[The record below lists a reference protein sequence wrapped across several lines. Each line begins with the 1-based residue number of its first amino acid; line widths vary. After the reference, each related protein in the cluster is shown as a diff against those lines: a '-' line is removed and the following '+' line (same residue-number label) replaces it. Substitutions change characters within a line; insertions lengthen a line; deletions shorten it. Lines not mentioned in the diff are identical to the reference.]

1 MLKALLGVFEVRE
14 FLADRLEHYV
24 PELFGPIARVA
35 LGHIVKGFNDSVVD
49 PHVYHHLGHPPFIPA
64 LPAYSKNIAQL
75 LQNVKQYA

>member
-35 LGHIVKGFNDSVVD
+35 LGHIIKSLNDPVVD
-49 PHVYHHLGHPPFIPA
+49 PHVYHHLGHPPFIPV

-75 LQNVKQYA
+75 LQSVKLYA